1 MQQSTK
7 EPKVNM
13 DDFYNL
19 RSESPLALEEI
30 ASSDTLQTL
39 VLGKGGYQRNFWDM
53 LCTSIAKNGSVKHLG
68 LVNLANYLVHDEIK
82 GVLEGALRKN
92 RSIQSISIPVSGR
105 LVDVMKA
112 VMVCPKIERL
122 HAVNR
127 HYGDDFWPNG
137 VITEMTEFVREVEK
151 LKELRVVNMSMDRA
165 QTLEFASA
173 FGENMMIKALTL
185 GGDRCFFA
193 TWIFAE
199 ALPKQHSLKRISFY
213 GGYPEGDYQVRIIE
227 MLAQTRLQELVMV
240 DYSINGNVDMLKACI
255 RKLECTKNNFT
266 DLIVFPAYDQSPEA
280 KFFRRRVEKLTWSNF
295 FQSEK
300 DTWINRFLKHGDPGN
315 MLVARAIE
323 RANEVDKQRHSKCP
337 NILFYLLKEMSPA
350 LLGTSTNDN
359 KELTTR
365 KRPRSEQ

>member
-19 RSESPLALEEI
+19 RSESPSALEEI

-112 VMVCPKIERL
+112 VMVCPKIEHL
-122 HAVNR
+122 HAVNC

-173 FGENMMIKALTL
+173 FGENTTIKALTL
-185 GGDRCFFA
+185 GEIDAFC
-193 TWIFAE
+193 
-199 ALPKQHSLKRISFY
+199 Y
-213 GGYPEGDYQVRIIE
+213 MD
-227 MLAQTRLQELVMV
+227 
-240 DYSINGNVDMLKACI
+240 
-255 RKLECTKNNFT
+255 
-266 DLIVFPAYDQSPEA
+266 
-280 KFFRRRVEKLTWSNF
+280 FRGS
-295 FQSEK
+295 
-300 DTWINRFLKHGDPGN
+300 
-315 MLVARAIE
+315 
-323 RANEVDKQRHSKCP
+323 
-337 NILFYLLKEMSPA
+337 
-350 LLGTSTNDN
+350 TS
-359 KELTTR
+359 
-365 KRPRSEQ
+365 